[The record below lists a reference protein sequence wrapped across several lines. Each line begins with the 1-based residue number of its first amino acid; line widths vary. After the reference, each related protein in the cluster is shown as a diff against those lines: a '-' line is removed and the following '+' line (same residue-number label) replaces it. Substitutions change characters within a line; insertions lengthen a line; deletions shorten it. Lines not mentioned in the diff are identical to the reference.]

1 MAPTKRISLRS
12 LEKKLEGVPQPIDKV
27 KMIRKPAVPTMKQSH
42 RSPDQVQ
49 LRKSLEKPTDS
60 SAGAK
65 ISPLKKPDGISSNLT
80 KSVSVLPLKFSTA
93 MRQSETP
100 STSRFMLSN
109 KLFFEK
115 KRESRPSIPVASS
128 SPSKLLQATPKQPTP
143 QKEAKTERSEQTKK
157 ELEVIEE
164 TKQPEVMTLKA
175 QIMLSQNRLGSK
187 RGSHR
192 SSCSNIDKLLA

>member
-65 ISPLKKPDGISSNLT
+65 KPDGIASNLT